1 MIYNLSD
8 LQKITGQQDVFIY
21 HGNLSPEALSDPRFI
36 GLALY
41 PQNLR
46 EIKCNLNNRIPLPDN
61 CIDAFQSEDVIEHI
75 ETDKTIFCLN
85 EVYRILKP
93 NSFCRISL
101 PDYYSF
107 NQKRRSI
114 YDYEGNILGDVA
126 LGAVPFFYNNQLK
139 IKHTNPDG
147 DNHFWFPTVDNVKDL
162 ISKSDLSKCSTMKI
176 VHANIKNSK
185 PILNEIENFKT
196 FYVRRCPPIDMRS
209 NGDPVSIIIDFI
221 K

>member
-85 EVYRILKP
+85 EIYRILKP
-93 NSFCRISL
+93 IRFVEFL
-101 PDYYSF
+101 Y
-107 NQKRRSI
+107 
-114 YDYEGNILGDVA
+114 L
-126 LGAVPFFYNNQLK
+126 
-139 IKHTNPDG
+139 
-147 DNHFWFPTVDNVKDL
+147 
-162 ISKSDLSKCSTMKI
+162 
-176 VHANIKNSK
+176 
-185 PILNEIENFKT
+185 
-196 FYVRRCPPIDMRS
+196 
-209 NGDPVSIIIDFI
+209 IIILLI
-221 K
+221 KKEEVYMIMRVIF